1 MPLEPPEL
9 HHLNA
14 ALGWLGLG
22 NLAEAKAEL
31 AGIDPSRQN
40 DPDVLEVR
48 WMVCA
53 EEQRW
58 AEGLDVARALL
69 EAAPNRVSGWLH
81 QAYALR
87 RAPGGSV
94 KAAWKALLPAF
105 DKFPKE
111 PTVSYNLACYA
122 CQLDQL
128 EAARVWFK
136 RAVVIGGKD
145 MIKRMALADTD
156 LEPLWAEIKE
166 V

>member
-1 MPLEPPEL
+1 
-9 HHLNA
+9 
-14 ALGWLGLG
+14 
-22 NLAEAKAEL
+22 
-31 AGIDPSRQN
+31 
-40 DPDVLEVR
+40 
-48 WMVCA
+48 MVCA

-58 AEGLDVARALL
+58 AEGLDIARALL
-69 EAAPNRVSGWLH
+69 EAAPGRVSGWLH

-128 EAARVWFK
+128 DAARVWFK

-156 LEPLWAEIKE
+156 LEPLWAEIKD

>member
-9 HHLNA
+9 HRLNA

-22 NLAEAKAEL
+22 NLAEAKIEL

-53 EEQRW
+53 EEQHW
-58 AEGLDVARALL
+58 AEGLDIARALL

-111 PTVSYNLACYA
+111 PTICYNLACYA

-145 MIKRMALADTD
+145 KIKRMALVDTD
-156 LEPLWAEIKE
+156 LEPLWGEIKQ